1 MPLHFQ
7 SITQKDQN
15 SELLAELFG
24 EPFENPSSVFVSK
37 DKYVHSQTNIRDE
50 ISGEIFGKL
59 VYTIK
64 SNEKKQVNELLD
76 LDLVLINDTKTRLRF
91 LSLREG
97 SSDANEYYDAEIA
110 EDDGRLEIETV
121 NRHSAEGE
129 LVGTEREVGICAFP
143 FELTVYESIKVF
155 NKAMGFDRE
164 IKVKG
169 LDLAVHGFSERF
181 IMPGGAMSGKKEDGS
196 YTFLLGRVIGF
207 RDVRWRLGAIELNF
221 VIAQLDTALGVIPA
235 AMSREVFDLSNLS
248 ENAIVAMNADIK
260 ADLADPKDFIRPNYK

>member
-7 SITQKDQN
+7 SITQKDQ
-15 SELLAELFG
+15 SPELLSELFG
-24 EPFENPSSVFVSK
+24 APFENPSSVFVSK
-37 DKYVHSQTNIRDE
+37 NKYIHSQTDIRNE

-64 SNEKKQVNELLD
+64 TNEEKQVNELLD
-76 LDLVLINDTKTRLRF
+76 LDIVLNNDTKTRLRF

-97 SSDANEYYDAEIA
+97 SSDANEYYDVEIA
-110 EDDGRLEIETV
+110 EDDGRLEVETV
-121 NRHSAEGE
+121 NRHSVEGE

-143 FELTVYESIKVF
+143 FELTVYESIEAF
-155 NKAMGFDRE
+155 NKTMGFDRE
-164 IKVKG
+164 IRVKG
-169 LDLAVHGFSERF
+169 LDLPVHGFSEKF
-181 IMPGGAMSGKKEDGS
+181 IMPGGAMSRDKEDGS

-207 RDVRWRLGAIELNF
+207 RDVCWCLGTIELNF
-221 VIAQLDTALGVIPA
+221 IIARLDTALGVIPA

-260 ADLADPKDFIRPNYK
+260 ADLADLKDFIRPILE